1 MSSYYKAN
9 RDYQKLKEAKDQGK
23 NEEFIRKMAF
33 GDQQIINFPNN
44 INIKEFTNYLLY
56 PTLTYQDSYPLV
68 KVSEKGRVKRLIGR
82 LCVIGTGLVIYLA
95 T

>member
-33 GDQQIINFPNN
+33 GD
-44 INIKEFTNYLLY
+44 
-56 PTLTYQDSYPLV
+56 
-68 KVSEKGRVKRLIGR
+68 
-82 LCVIGTGLVIYLA
+82 
-95 T
+95 